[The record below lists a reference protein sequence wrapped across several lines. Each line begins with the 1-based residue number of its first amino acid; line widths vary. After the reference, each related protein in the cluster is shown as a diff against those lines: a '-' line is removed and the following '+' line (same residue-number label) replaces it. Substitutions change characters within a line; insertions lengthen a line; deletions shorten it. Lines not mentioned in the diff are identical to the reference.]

1 MLFDQP
7 SVLCFKARPKKRP
20 PKAFNARRT
29 INILLP
35 FAYSEDGFYAT
46 WIKAPL
52 EGGQWSVEAVSLS
65 PFHGMRMAQ
74 PQPLLRTKPIHL
86 RIEGIPTTMR
96 RGEILANFTLM
107 ARNNMPIS
115 LQVFTILTLWLKD
128 EIILYYNKCAC
139 DFNKQFLNSV
149 LYLSLKIAQT

>member
-1 MLFDQP
+1 MFIFFYI
-7 SVLCFKARPKKRP
+7 CI
-20 PKAFNARRT
+20 FNLIHIFVFFVDT

-115 LQVFTILTLWLKD
+115 LQVLFFTFCIRINEHLYIVTY
-128 EIILYYNKCAC
+128 IIH
-139 DFNKQFLNSV
+139 
-149 LYLSLKIAQT
+149 T

>member
-1 MLFDQP
+1 MPDGQSISF
-7 SVLCFKARPKKRP
+7 F
-20 PKAFNARRT
+20 
-29 INILLP
+29 P

-86 RIEGIPTTMR
+86 QIEGIPTTMR

-115 LQVFTILTLWLKD
+115 LQVFTILT
-128 EIILYYNKCAC
+128 
-139 DFNKQFLNSV
+139 F
-149 LYLSLKIAQT
+149 

>member
-1 MLFDQP
+1 MLFDRP

-115 LQVFTILTLWLKD
+115 LQVLFFTFCIRICVYTYIILT
-128 EIILYYNKCAC
+128 YSVSV
-139 DFNKQFLNSV
+139 KQHLIKHC
-149 LYLSLKIAQT
+149 L

>member
-1 MLFDQP
+1 MIGGP
-7 SVLCFKARPKKRP
+7 SFASRQGQKKRP

-115 LQVFTILTLWLKD
+115 LQVFTIFTLWLKD